1 MVWATSDR
9 DLRGPECLGTGQ
21 REEEGGGRPASDRE
35 LSCSPAGPELPACL
49 GLGLGLT
56 CGGARR
62 PPRVSRVQG
71 SGLERA
77 ECTCGRLSLPLWSR
91 RC

>member
-21 REEEGGGRPASDRE
+21 REEGGGQASQRQGA
-35 LSCSPAGPELPACL
+35 AGPELPAC
-49 GLGLGLT
+49 LGLGLT

-91 RC
+91 KC